1 MPRMLA
7 GALLLAASVLV
18 TAMPV
23 LAQQPAWPQRNVRLV
38 LPFGPGSGADF
49 SARLLGE
56 HLQRK
61 WGHSLVVENRPGGD
75 GIIAVQAMVQAN
87 DDHVLFYGGTAAFTV
102 HPYQREKLPY
112 NRARDLLPIAR
123 ISNTLLGIGVPASS
137 DMRSLKD
144 VVERAKREPGKLN
157 AAAVPGI
164 MELYLDGWMKEQD
177 IRMVK
182 VPYRDIVQSV
192 PDVSE
197 NRIQFLTASIAM
209 MRPGVDGKT
218 VRLVAVHAKE
228 RLAIAPDVPTA
239 REAGHPLLEYDG
251 LVGVLGPK
259 IMSLELRRRVG
270 ADFIEPLKDPDVRAR
285 IENTLQAVNPGGPEE
300 LLRSMDQ
307 QDEDIARI
315 AAMIGLQKKA
325 QD

>member
-1 MPRMLA
+1 MQRKL
-7 GALLLAASVLV
+7 ASVLV
-18 TAMPV
+18 LVLSALATAMPV
-23 LAQQPAWPQRNVRLV
+23 LAQQQAWPQRNVRLV

-56 HLQRK
+56 HLQKK
-61 WGHSLVVENRPGGD
+61 WGQPVVVENRPGGD

-87 DDHVLFYGGTAAFTV
+87 DDHVLFFGGTAAFTV

-137 DMRSLKD
+137 DLRSLKD
-144 VVERAKREPGKLN
+144 VVERARREPGKLN

-164 MELYLDGWMKEQD
+164 MELHLDGWMKEQD
-177 IRMVK
+177 IKMVK

-192 PDVSE
+192 PDVAE
-197 NRIQFLTASIAM
+197 NRIQFLTASVAM
-209 MRPGVDGKT
+209 MRPGIDGKT
-218 VRLVAVHAKE
+218 LRLIAVHAKE

-239 REAGHPLLEYDG
+239 REAGHPMLEYDG

-259 IMSLELRRRVG
+259 NMPLELRRRIG
-270 ADFIEPLKDPDVRAR
+270 ADFIEALKDADVRRR
-285 IENTLQAVNPGGPEE
+285 IESTLQAVNPGGPED
-300 LLRSMDQ
+300 LLQSMDR
-307 QDEDIARI
+307 QDAEIARI
-315 AAMIGLQKKA
+315 AATIGLAKKA